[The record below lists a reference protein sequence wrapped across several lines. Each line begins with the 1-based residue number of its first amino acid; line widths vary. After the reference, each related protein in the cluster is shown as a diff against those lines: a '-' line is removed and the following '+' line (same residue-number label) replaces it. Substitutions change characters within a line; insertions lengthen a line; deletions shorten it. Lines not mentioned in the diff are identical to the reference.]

1 MGIEHFFNSI
11 KKKYQGSKN
20 IIKQLDIPPNN
31 NKINSQNIYNVIK
44 SPAKITEMAL
54 PIYKQALAYSVCFT
68 MVTPYINAAN
78 ELKIITKVNE

>member
-31 NKINSQNIYNVIK
+31 NKINSQNIYYDFNSVIHII
-44 SPAKITEMAL
+44 SQRTV
-54 PIYKQALAYSVCFT
+54 SD
-68 MVTPYINAAN
+68 INILIDN
-78 ELKIITKVNE
+78 FFKR